1 LIAFEHFKDLKRQA
15 RVIARRDGGTVRDA
29 QNELARAQG
38 YSTWG
43 ALTRRVPTPMR
54 VEVR

>member
-15 RVIARRDGGTVRDA
+15 RIIARREGSTVREA
-29 QNELARAQG
+29 QNELARTQG
-38 YSTWG
+38 YSNWG